1 MDNLETQHAQEEMIE
16 LEMDDE
22 IELEI
27 TEDTHQI
34 SILPKTTRRNL
45 RTQIGVE
52 KEDTQRKS
60 DNEVRIVG
68 GNTTQKVNGANGHG
82 VEPIEEE
89 KSDKNDA
96 GQGQSEPNQQP
107 KGQIRRVF
115 QKYSEMEIL
124 YPFESLLKMNDL
136 NQTKFLILR
145 VLEYGLTEKSRLE
158 EMDVQISEEKK
169 EKFGILVVLGSE
181 TSGVFSVIKDYIIKF
196 GWNKVAAVQK
206 FRNVWDI
213 KYPRIIS

>member
-1 MDNLETQHAQEEMIE
+1 MDNLETQHAHEEMIE

-52 KEDTQRKS
+52 KEETQRKS
-60 DNEVRIVG
+60 DNVVRIVG
-68 GNTTQKVNGANGHG
+68 GHTTQKVNGASGHG

-89 KSDKNDA
+89 KSGQNDA
-96 GQGQSEPNQQP
+96 SRGQRGPGQQP

-115 QKYSEMEIL
+115 QKYSEMETL

-145 VLEYGLTEKSRLE
+145 ILEYGLTEKSHLE
-158 EMDVQISEEKK
+158 EIDVQINEEKK

-196 GWNKVAAVQK
+196 GRNKVAAVQK
-206 FRNVWDI
+206 FRNV
-213 KYPRIIS
+213 